1 MGCGAG
7 HGPLKRCE
15 CVVSVRGRV
24 LTSGPER
31 RNPRLAGRG
40 FQIAEPSVHQHLGS
54 PIPPCYPGK
63 MTLIAY
69 QDLLSTQDRAIERIQ
84 YQQMQ
89 LALSRPDEHGEGL
102 HPSPRHGTVLLWQ
115 QRSSRQS
122 WKKVEP
128 NDDLAKA
135 LAGHAGRKD
144 RFMSVNEFNGWRQV
158 KLLRSLRACYVDL
171 DDCRTVE
178 AALDAVDDAVLPRPS
193 YAVHSGRGVHLYWL
207 LEAVPAKALPVWQ
220 AIQTKLIASLASV
233 GADRAASDCTRVLR
247 LVGTIN
253 SKSNT
258 EVLGYVI
265 EPGRW
270 TLRQLASEVL
280 GHSVRAAAPVASIER
295 ARAIRRAVLAAT
307 GPFQLWHS
315 RYVDLCTIAD
325 HHAFM
330 RGGLGEGNRDK
341 LLFLMGTALS
351 WFTRTDTL
359 RDEINRVAL
368 TYTPTLTPTEVGT
381 YTRPILR
388 RAMLAAEGKTL
399 KYDGQER
406 DARYAFKTETLREWL
421 GDLITPAI
429 EPQLRVL
436 LPREQLKERKRASDA
451 ARWKQD
457 RARYLA
463 QFQVSKN
470 AAKPWEALGMSRATY
485 FRRQAAGTL
494 PAQ

>member
-1 MGCGAG
+1 
-7 HGPLKRCE
+7 
-15 CVVSVRGRV
+15 
-24 LTSGPER
+24 
-31 RNPRLAGRG
+31 
-40 FQIAEPSVHQHLGS
+40 
-54 PIPPCYPGK
+54 

-69 QDLLSTQDRAIERIQ
+69 QDLLSVQQAVTEIVQP
-84 YQQMQ
+84 QQMR
-89 LALSRPDEHGEGL
+89 LALSSPDEHGQGL

-144 RFMSVNEFNGWRQV
+144 RFMSVNEFNGWRLV

-178 AALDAVDDAVLPRPS
+178 AALDAVDDAALPRPS
-193 YAVHSGRGVHLYWL
+193 YVVHSGRGVHLYWL

-270 TLRQLASEVL
+270 TLHQLADEVL
-280 GHSVRAAAPVASIER
+280 GHRVRAAAPVASIER
-295 ARAIRRAVLAAT
+295 ARAIRRAVQTAT

-351 WFTRTDTL
+351 WFTRTETL

-368 TYTPTLTPTEVGT
+368 TYTPTLTSTEVGT

-388 RAMLAAEGKTL
+388 RALLAAEGKTL

-436 LPREQLKERKRASDA
+436 LPREQLQEREQVRQKGRN
-451 ARWKQD
+451 RVQEGRYQQD
-457 RARYLA
+457 RATYLG
-463 QFQVSKN
+463 QFQGSQN
-470 AAKPWEALGMSRATY
+470 AAKPWEAEGISRATY
-485 FRRQAAGTL
+485 FRRRSSA
-494 PAQ
+494 

>member
-1 MGCGAG
+1 
-7 HGPLKRCE
+7 
-15 CVVSVRGRV
+15 
-24 LTSGPER
+24 
-31 RNPRLAGRG
+31 
-40 FQIAEPSVHQHLGS
+40 
-54 PIPPCYPGK
+54 

-69 QDLLSTQDRAIERIQ
+69 QDLLSVQQAVTEIVQP
-84 YQQMQ
+84 QQMR
-89 LALSRPDEHGEGL
+89 LALSSPDEHGQGL

-144 RFMSVNEFNGWRQV
+144 RFMSVNEFNGWRLV

-178 AALDAVDDAVLPRPS
+178 AALDAVDDAALPRPS
-193 YAVHSGRGVHLYWL
+193 YVVHSGRGVHLYWL

-270 TLRQLASEVL
+270 TLHQLADEVL
-280 GHSVRAAAPVASIER
+280 GHRVRAAAPVASIER
-295 ARAIRRAVLAAT
+295 ARAIRRAVQTAT

-351 WFTRTDTL
+351 WFTRTETL

-368 TYTPTLTPTEVGT
+368 TYTPTLTQTEVGT

-388 RAMLAAEGKTL
+388 RALLAAEGKTL

-436 LPREQLKERKRASDA
+436 LPREQLQEREQVRQKGRN
-451 ARWKQD
+451 RVQEGRYQQD
-457 RARYLA
+457 RATYLG
-463 QFQVSKN
+463 QFQGSQN
-470 AAKPWEALGMSRATY
+470 AAKPWEVEGISRATY
-485 FRRQAAGTL
+485 FRRRSSA
-494 PAQ
+494 

>member
-1 MGCGAG
+1 M
-7 HGPLKRCE
+7 
-15 CVVSVRGRV
+15 
-24 LTSGPER
+24 
-31 RNPRLAGRG
+31 
-40 FQIAEPSVHQHLGS
+40 
-54 PIPPCYPGK
+54 
-63 MTLIAY
+63 
-69 QDLLSTQDRAIERIQ
+69 D
-84 YQQMQ
+84 
-89 LALSRPDEHGEGL
+89 
-102 HPSPRHGTVLLWQ
+102 
-115 QRSSRQS
+115 
-122 WKKVEP
+122 P

-144 RFMSVNEFNGWRQV
+144 RFMSVNEFNGWRLV

-171 DDCRTVE
+171 DNCRTVE
-178 AALDAVDDAVLPRPS
+178 AALDAIDDAALPRPS
-193 YAVHSGRGVHLYWL
+193 YVVHSGRGVHLYWL

-270 TLRQLASEVL
+270 TLHQLADEVL
-280 GHSVRAAAPVASIER
+280 GHRVRAVAPVASIER
-295 ARAIRRAVLAAT
+295 ARAIRRAVQAAT

-325 HHAFM
+325 YHAFM
-330 RGGLGEGNRDK
+330 RGRLGEGNRDK

-351 WFTRTDTL
+351 WFTRTETL

-368 TYTPTLTPTEVGT
+368 TYTPTLTSTEVST

-388 RAMLAAEGKTL
+388 RALLAAEGKTV

-436 LPREQLKERKRASDA
+436 LPREQLDKRE
-451 ARWKQD
+451 QD
-457 RARYLA
+457 RQKVRNRAKEGRYQQDRVTYLA
-463 QFQVSKN
+463 TSQGRRTEAQRLREQGLTQKAI
-470 AAKPWEALGMSRATY
+470 AAQMGVHLNTVKAWTK
-485 FRRQAAGTL
+485 GTKSA
-494 PAQ
+494 PPV